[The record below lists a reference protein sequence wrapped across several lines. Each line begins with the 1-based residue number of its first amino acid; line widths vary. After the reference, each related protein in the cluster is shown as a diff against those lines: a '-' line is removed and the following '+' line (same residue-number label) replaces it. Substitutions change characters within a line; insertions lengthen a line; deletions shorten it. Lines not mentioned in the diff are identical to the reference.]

1 MSTYPRAPRRL
12 RLGPLAVLLASTL
25 LIAARS
31 AESPLLAE
39 CRVAMATMMQ
49 AMHIP
54 SRGDA
59 DADFAAMMIPHHEGA
74 IAMARSELKYGTN
87 PQLRRLAQEI
97 IITQQQE
104 IVAMRMASLAP
115 SPRDSSTSAPTGAS
129 R

>member
-1 MSTYPRAPRRL
+1 
-12 RLGPLAVLLASTL
+12 VLLASTL
-25 LIAARS
+25 LIAARRG
-31 AESPLLAE
+31 ESPFLAE
-39 CRVAMATMMQ
+39 CRAAMATMMTG
-49 AMHIP
+49 MRIP

-104 IVAMRMASLAP
+104 IVAMRMASP
-115 SPRDSSTSAPTGAS
+115 DRQQRDSSAGAPTGAS

>member
-1 MSTYPRAPRRL
+1 MFTYPRAPRRP

-25 LIAARS
+25 LIAARG
-31 AESPLLAE
+31 AESSLLAE
-39 CRVAMATMMQ
+39 CRAAMATMMQ
-49 AMHIP
+49 AMRIP

-104 IVAMRMASLAP
+104 IVAMRMASPASLP
-115 SPRDSSTSAPTGAS
+115 HDSSRAPTGAS

>member
-1 MSTYPRAPRRL
+1 MFTYPRVPRRV
-12 RLGPLAVLLASTL
+12 RLAPLAVLLASSL
-25 LIAARS
+25 LIAARRG
-31 AESPLLAE
+31 ESPFLAE
-39 CRVAMATMMQ
+39 CRAAMATMMS
-49 AMHIP
+49 AMRIT

-87 PQLRRLAQEI
+87 PQLRRLAQEF

-104 IVAMRMASLAP
+104 IVAMRMASPAP
-115 SPRDSSTSAPTGAS
+115 SSRDSSASAPTGAS